1 MSVELENKMVLGA
14 IFAGSIIAG
23 GSIIFGYYA
32 INAFI
37 LLI

>member
-1 MSVELENKMVLGA
+1 MNVELENQMVLAA
-14 IFAGSIIAG
+14 IFTGSLIAG

-32 INAFI
+32 INAII

>member
-14 IFAGSIIAG
+14 IFAGSLIAG
-23 GSIIFGYYA
+23 CSVMVGYYA
-32 INAFI
+32 YTFI